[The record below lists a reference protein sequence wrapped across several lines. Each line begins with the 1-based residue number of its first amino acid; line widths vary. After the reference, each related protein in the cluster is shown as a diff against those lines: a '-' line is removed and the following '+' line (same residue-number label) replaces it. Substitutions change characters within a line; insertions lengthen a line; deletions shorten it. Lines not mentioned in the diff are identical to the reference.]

1 MVKTDYLIIGGSA
14 AGTTSAEVIR
24 RLKPD
29 SFITV
34 VSEENH
40 EQYSKVLMP
49 HYVRHK
55 VPREQ
60 VFLKKPDWYKDI
72 ELVKGIKAVSLESK
86 SHKVKLSNGEVYQY
100 GKLLIA
106 IGGDVIKL
114 NVPGGDLENILYMRT
129 IEDGD
134 EIVKVASSAAAKALA
149 DKQSAKAVIV
159 GGGFIGLEFCSC
171 FKLNGVSDITALVLE
186 DYYWQGKLDE
196 VSSNVLVGVLTKNNI
211 KIVTNAEIERI
222 EPKEKTYKVG
232 KVITKSGHRYECDVV
247 GVGIGIKSGLS
258 WLEGSGIKVN
268 QGIVTNQYLET
279 NVPDI
284 YAAGDCAEFWDVIF
298 ERQHIMGNWANATSQ
313 GLAVG
318 KTMAGQRTVFETA
331 SSYSINFFDQP
342 RVDERTRVEAGGSCS
357 FIGVT
362 DEKFADE
369 VISRGSVEAGKMARI
384 FIKTINGSTRIVG
397 ATIINDPAEVSPI
410 TFAVKNKTDVS
421 KFLEKLA
428 DQDFSLKEITS

>member
-1 MVKTDYLIIGGSA
+1 M
-14 AGTTSAEVIR
+14 
-24 RLKPD
+24 
-29 SFITV
+29 
-34 VSEENH
+34 
-40 EQYSKVLMP
+40 
-49 HYVRHK
+49 
-55 VPREQ
+55 
-60 VFLKKPDWYKDI
+60 
-72 ELVKGIKAVSLESK
+72 
-86 SHKVKLSNGEVYQY
+86 
-100 GKLLIA
+100 
-106 IGGDVIKL
+106 
-114 NVPGGDLENILYMRT
+114 
-129 IEDGD
+129 
-134 EIVKVASSAAAKALA
+134 
-149 DKQSAKAVIV
+149 
-159 GGGFIGLEFCSC
+159 
-171 FKLNGVSDITALVLE
+171 
-186 DYYWQGKLDE
+186 
-196 VSSNVLVGVLTKNNI
+196 VGVLTKNNI

-342 RVDERTRVEAGGSCS
+342 RVDERTRVEAGGAWS